1 MAQGFDG
8 FEALRGRKMIID
20 HEVGQSMSAIIRSFL
35 LGSTFIF
42 RKKQLANEHD
52 RHLSAKTLKV
62 LQRARAQHRSP
73 VSSVASSPVKATH
86 DDSGDHPMASP
97 HTTISEEM
105 DMTSSTT
112 MTTWSTLRRHVVEHD
127 WVTIREA
134 LHIAKHEHMSEVDPC
149 NGVQI
154 RRQALGDAT
163 PRPPSTPAPGMLV
176 DAKRKAE
183 LEGLGADVAVVS
195 PQVDG
200 RMRDAGAG
208 KDGEAKA

>member
-42 RKKQLANEHD
+42 RNKQLANEHD
-52 RHLSAKTLKV
+52 KHLSAKTLKV

-73 VSSVASSPVKATH
+73 VSSLASSPVKSRH
-86 DDSGDHPMASP
+86 DDYGSP
-97 HTTISEEM
+97 NTTISSEEV
-105 DMTSSTT
+105 DISSTT
-112 MTTWSTLRRHVVEHD
+112 TATWSTLRRHVVEHD

-134 LHIAKHEHMSEVDPC
+134 LHVAKHEHMSEVDPC

-200 RMRDAGAG
+200 RMRDVAAGMDA
-208 KDGEAKA
+208 EAKA